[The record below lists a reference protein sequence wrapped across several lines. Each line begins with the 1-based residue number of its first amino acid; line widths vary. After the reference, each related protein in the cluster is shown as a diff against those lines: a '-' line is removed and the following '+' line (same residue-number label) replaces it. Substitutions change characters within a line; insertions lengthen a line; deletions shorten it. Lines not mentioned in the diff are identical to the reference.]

1 MSENLSEKI
10 SIIIQAIDDTKGAV
24 NKAVKDMTG
33 LGEASKRA
41 STGVNQAE
49 KSLKGTV
56 TATKEMW
63 QACERASKAVD
74 KTGKSLGDA
83 ARNAD
88 KASKEFDKTKKGATG
103 LADAMSG
110 VVQVV
115 GALTTAFTTLGLPI
129 IEAATFERKM
139 KEVAAVSKA
148 TEAEFDA
155 LTIRAREM
163 GRVTEFS
170 AQQSA
175 EGLKLLAMG
184 GLNATQA
191 IKALPAALNLALVGG
206 IALGDSAD
214 YVTNIMGGMRL
225 GVEDLEHVVD
235 VLAET
240 TSTTNSNITE
250 LAEAMSYAAP
260 AAAAAGMSIDETA
273 AAMGIL
279 HDNGIKASRA
289 GTNLRGI
296 LSTLAKP
303 TKEGADALAAMGVEI
318 AKNANGSIDFH
329 ETFRRLGEA
338 QMDLGQATAIFNKLN
353 AGAALIFANST
364 EKLTRVTE
372 ENTNAQGRAAKMAA
386 DYNNSTVGAYRN
398 FKSAA
403 ADVAIEL
410 GNKFLPAVTAVLKSL
425 TTFANVVGSLV
436 ETFPNAARAIGVA
449 VTALTA
455 FVAVSG
461 SAKVVMYGMELAFAG
476 MGTKIATATGLVV
489 KLGLAL
495 KALAVSNPILAAIT
509 VAVTAGATAWAIF
522 GESSFEAS
530 EKHAEAALAID
541 KARES
546 AEKEVATLNDLR
558 NTLLTAKQGST
569 EHANAQQRLAEVVPG
584 VNLSLDE
591 QGRVLGTVTGELDNN
606 IAKLDEYITLKQ
618 KEAEM
623 NTAFQLQE
631 MALAYSEASTSVADY
646 KNNLET
652 WYGIGKEQQNI
663 FQSSVIWLN
672 KLTGTYQNN
681 IKEGANMRENLE
693 KQKSAF
699 EAFLAKLASSGTTFE
714 QVDKMLNDIHLD
726 ESTKANI
733 LEQYSAML
741 AGMTRKASEEAGKA
755 KQAQTDAMSE
765 TTKITGEQL
774 TSMKQQWEGYAERV
788 RTLTD
793 EIVGATRS
801 LNDELRGMAQSGMSD
816 LEAWKDRKAQA
827 KEYYAAAQEAIAEA
841 NAAKAAGNEALYT
854 QKMEEAKQLAI
865 ESKDAYK
872 SLNEEVKSNGQVV
885 ISSQEGLKIAMDGVK
900 EAGALVLEVM
910 KDQRQTAADS
920 MADLEKKVDF
930 STLTEGIDAVKL
942 KWIEGWKTMADSAN
956 EQIADI
962 DMKLDAVAKKERWA
976 TIWVKEGKAETVT
989 GTYQNGG
996 VAGYATG
1003 GFPRRSGSLPGWGG
1017 GDKIRA
1023 LLEAGEFI
1031 VRKEAV
1037 RKYGVDLLY
1046 ALNGMRLNLGSTI
1059 KAQVGGLIP
1068 SVPRIPNVQPVR
1080 MASGGAVAGA
1090 SRPAQVVELRF
1101 SGGSLYGDRG
1111 SVDGLLRQLE
1121 EAGMSA

>member
-63 QACERASKAVD
+63 QACERASKEVN

-115 GALTTAFTTLGLPI
+115 GALTGAFTTLGLPI
-129 IEAATFERKM
+129 IEASTFERKM
-139 KEVAAVSKA
+139 KEVAAISEA
-148 TEAEFDA
+148 TAGELEA
-155 LTIRAREM
+155 LTAAARKM
-163 GRVTEFS
+163 GRETEYS
-170 AQQSA
+170 AQEA
-175 EGLKLLAMG
+175 GEGLKLLAAG
-184 GLNATQA
+184 GFSAQEA
-191 IKALPAALNLALVGG
+191 IVGLPGVLNLAMTEGM
-206 IALGDSAD
+206 ALGDAAD
-214 YVTNIMGGMRL
+214 YAASIIGGMGL
-225 GVEDLEHVVD
+225 EVKDLDHVVD
-235 VLAET
+235 VLAQ
-240 TSTTNSNITE
+240 TSADSASSVTQ
-250 LAEAMSYAAP
+250 LAEALAYSSP
-260 AAAAAGMSIDETA
+260 IAAAVGMDINETA
-273 AAMGIL
+273 AALGVL
-279 HDNGIKASRA
+279 HNAGIKASSA
-289 GTNLRGI
+289 GTNLRGV
-296 LSTLAKP
+296 LTSLMKP
-303 TKEGADALAAMGVEI
+303 TKEGADALAAIGVEI
-318 AKNANGSIDFH
+318 AKNADGSIDFY
-329 ETFRRLGEA
+329 ETFQRLGNANMSLAES
-338 QMDLGQATAIFNKLN
+338 TAIFNKLN
-353 AGAALIFANST
+353 AGSALIFSKSLDELQASTNANT
-364 EKLTRVTE
+364 E
-372 ENTNAQGRAAKMAA
+372 AQGRAAKMAA
-386 DYNNSTVGAYRN
+386 DFNDSTVGAWRN

-403 ADVAIEL
+403 SDAAIEI
-410 GNKFLPAVTAVLKSL
+410 GNKFLPAITDTLKFLANLMNGVSSLAAEFPVLTK
-425 TTFANVVGSLV
+425 V
-436 ETFPNAARAIGVA
+436 IGVL

-455 FVAVSG
+455 FVVIAG
-461 SAKVVMYGMELAFAG
+461 SAKVAMYGMGLAFAG
-476 MGTKIATATGLVV
+476 MGENVAKATGLIT
-489 KLGLAL
+489 KLGIAM
-495 KALAVSNPILAAIT
+495 KALAVSNPILAAIA

-569 EHANAQQRLAEVVPG
+569 EHVNAQQRLAEVVPG

-591 QGRVLGTVTGELDNN
+591 QGRVLGTVTVELDNN
-606 IAKLDEYITLKQ
+606 IAKLDEYIALKQ
-618 KEAEM
+618 KEAEI

-663 FQSSVIWLN
+663 FQSSVLWLN
-672 KLTGTYQNN
+672 KLTGTYQSN

-741 AGMTRKASEEAGKA
+741 ADMTRKASEEAGKA
-755 KQAQTDAMSE
+755 KQAQTDAMGE
-765 TTKITGEQL
+765 TTEITGEQL

-885 ISSQEGLKIAMDGVK
+885 ISSQEGLKTAMDGVK
-900 EAGALVLEVM
+900 EAGALVLEIM

-942 KWIEGWKTMADSAN
+942 KWIEGWKEMAAAAN

-976 TIWVKEGKAETVT
+976 TIYVKDGKTETVT
-989 GTYQNGG
+989 GTYQTGG

-1046 ALNGMRLNLGSTI
+1046 ALNGMRLNIGSTI